1 MDEAETPPCAEDATE
16 QAASLVC
23 RALDAA
29 PLGVAIVGFDGI
41 VLAANRTLVGW
52 SRLVEPP
59 HRLKG
64 LQLLGQQDRQL
75 SDALDRARRGETSVH
90 DDSRPPLVP
99 DHSGSFRLHIAPFVV
114 DDELRAASVLYEDR
128 TDPDV
133 AAEAFEAAE
142 RRFRLLVDSS
152 GDGIVVHRNGILLYV
167 NPAGLKIL
175 GHDSPDELVGRRV
188 VELYHRRGR
197 YSDVVGD
204 HGPLDAAPRQTWF
217 VRRDG
222 NATEVEVRA
231 SRAPLGDGLATFLFF
246 RDLSELSRLRGTAH
260 AEPAEPTPQPGAEQP
275 LILVCDDEAR
285 LAALTADLL
294 EQHALRAVTARS
306 VEEVTASLE
315 RHAGRIGAVLL
326 DLDLGG
332 HDASEVLGLLEQR
345 GLHVPVLLTSG
356 YAPEDVPRSLI
367 DHPRVF
373 GYLGKP
379 YPVDELVGLA
389 RAALAAREVVE

>member
-1 MDEAETPPCAEDATE
+1 MDEAEPTPRTEDATD

-29 PLGVAIVGFDGI
+29 PVGLAIVGFDGV

-59 HRLKG
+59 QRLRG
-64 LQLLGQQDRQL
+64 LQLLSQQDR
-75 SDALDRARRGETSVH
+75 ALAVAVERAQRGDTSVL
-90 DDSRPPLVP
+90 DGARPPLVP
-99 DHSGSFRLHIAPFVV
+99 DHSGSFRLHVAPFVV
-114 DDELRAASVLYEDR
+114 EGELRAASVLYEDR

-142 RRFRLLVDSS
+142 RRFRLLVDSA

-197 YSDVVGD
+197 NSEVVGE
-204 HGPLDAAPRQTWF
+204 HGPLDAAPRRAWF

-222 NATEVEVRA
+222 NPAEVEVRA

-246 RDLSELSRLRGTAH
+246 RDLGELSRLR
-260 AEPAEPTPQPGAEQP
+260 ESSPANASDSSPQAAAEQP

-294 EQHALRAVTARS
+294 EQHALHAVTARTLD
-306 VEEVTASLE
+306 EVVAALE
-315 RHAGRIGAVLL
+315 RHGGRIGAMLL

-332 HDASEVLGLLEQR
+332 HDATEVLGLLEQR
-345 GLHVPVLLTSG
+345 GLRVPVLLTSG

-367 DHPRVF
+367 NHPRVF

-379 YPVDELVGLA
+379 YPVEELVGLA
-389 RAALAAREVVE
+389 RAALAARGVVE